1 MAASVQLTHGCGDGL
16 IGGSPDGE
24 SRIRSANENQYRTQ
38 PLRFATIR
46 AMSSLTEPQA
56 KAYITK
62 LLTAMS
68 KAGGSDLFVSKDF
81 PPSIKM
87 QGSMQPLTNQKLTA
101 EVTRDLAHSLM
112 NERQRADFAKD
123 LECNFA
129 ISLPGIARFRVNVFM
144 QQQQVGMVIRTIA
157 NEIPDFAKL
166 GLPENLK
173 DIVMTKRGLVLVVG
187 ATGSG
192 KSTTLAAMINHRNRS
207 SAGHIV
213 TVEDP
218 VEFVHQSHQSLVTH
232 REVGIDTHS
241 WHNALKNTLRQAPDV
256 ILIGEIRD
264 TETMEH
270 AIAFAETGHL
280 CLGTLH
286 SNSASQTLDRI
297 INFFSEERRKQLLM
311 DLSSNLCAIISQRLV
326 RTVDGK
332 RRKAAI
338 EILIN
343 TPIVADK
350 LLKGEF
356 HEIKTIMSKS
366 RELGM
371 KTFDRSLFELYDE
384 GGISYDEAIR
394 NADSANELRLNIK
407 LNSTRQAK
415 ASAKAP
421 PAAVEP
427 AAAAPASVA
436 PADTAPAVVAP
447 VALEPAE
454 LSLESDPPEVAPPA

>member
-1 MAASVQLTHGCGDGL
+1 
-16 IGGSPDGE
+16 
-24 SRIRSANENQYRTQ
+24 
-38 PLRFATIR
+38 
-46 AMSSLTEPQA
+46 MSSLTEQQA
-56 KAYITK
+56 KGHMTK
-62 LLTAMS
+62 LLTAMA
-68 KAGGSDLFVSKDF
+68 KAGGSDLFISKDF
-81 PPSIKM
+81 PPSMKL
-87 QGSMQPLTNQKLTA
+87 QGIMRPMTKQKLSSG
-101 EVTRDLAHSLM
+101 VTRRLAQSLM
-112 NERQRADFAKD
+112 NERQRAEFARD

-129 ISLPGIARFRVNVFM
+129 ISLPGVARFRVNVFM
-144 QQQQVGMVIRTIA
+144 QQQKVGMVIRTIA
-157 NEIPDFAKL
+157 NEIPDFATL
-166 GLPENLK
+166 GLPESLK
-173 DIVMTKRGLVLVVG
+173 DIVMSKRGLVLVVG

-192 KSTTLAAMINHRNRS
+192 KSTTLAAMINHRNRC

-218 VEFVHQSHQSLVTH
+218 VEFVHHSHKSLITH

-264 TETMEH
+264 IDTMEH

-286 SNSASQTLDRI
+286 SNSANQTIDRI

-311 DLSSNLCAIISQRLV
+311 DLSSNLRAIISQRLV
-326 RTVDGK
+326 RTADGK
-332 RRKAAI
+332 GRKAAI

-356 HEIKTIMSKS
+356 HELKAIMSKS

-371 KTFDRSLFELYDE
+371 KTFDWSLFELYNE
-384 GGISYDEAIR
+384 GSISYEEAIR

-407 LNSTRQAK
+407 LKGTRQ
-415 ASAKAP
+415 
-421 PAAVEP
+421 PAESEQGMP
-427 AAAAPASVA
+427 AAADLLAATPA
-436 PADTAPAVVAP
+436 TAPPEAAVFT
-447 VALEPAE
+447 E
-454 LSLESDPPEVAPPA
+454 LSLEEELLEEVAAA

>member
-1 MAASVQLTHGCGDGL
+1 MPGFTEEQA
-16 IGGSPDGE
+16 
-24 SRIRSANENQYRTQ
+24 RSYV
-38 PLRFATIR
+38 
-46 AMSSLTEPQA
+46 
-56 KAYITK
+56 TK

-68 KAGGSDLFVSKDF
+68 QAGGSDLFVSKDF
-81 PPSIKM
+81 PPAMKL
-87 QGSMQPLTNQKLTA
+87 QGNMQPLTNQKLSG
-101 EVTRDLAHSLM
+101 EVARELAYALM
-112 NERQRADFAKD
+112 NPRQREEFAKE

-129 ISLPGIARFRVNVFM
+129 ISIPGVSRFRVNVFV
-144 QQQQVGMVIRTIA
+144 QQQNVGMVVRTIA
-157 NEIPDFAKL
+157 NEIPDFVKL
-166 GLPENLK
+166 GLPDTLK

-192 KSTTLAAMINHRNRS
+192 KSTSLAAMIDHRNRN

-218 VEFVHQSHQSLVTH
+218 VEFVHQSHQSLITH

-264 TETMEH
+264 TETMEN

-286 SNSASQTLDRI
+286 SNSANQTIDRI

-311 DLSSNLCAIISQRLV
+311 DLSSNLRAIVSQRLI
-326 RTVDGK
+326 RTADGK
-332 RRKAAI
+332 GRRAAV

-343 TPIVADK
+343 TPTIADK

-356 HEIKTIMSKS
+356 HEIKPLMAKS

-371 KTFDRSLFELYDE
+371 MTFDAALFDLYNE
-384 GGISYDEAIR
+384 GAIGYDEAIR

-407 LNSTRQAK
+407 LNSTRK
-415 ASAKAP
+415 
-421 PAAVEP
+421 
-427 AAAAPASVA
+427 
-436 PADTAPAVVAP
+436 
-447 VALEPAE
+447 
-454 LSLESDPPEVAPPA
+454 PPEVTLAAG

>member
-1 MAASVQLTHGCGDGL
+1 
-16 IGGSPDGE
+16 
-24 SRIRSANENQYRTQ
+24 
-38 PLRFATIR
+38 
-46 AMSSLTEPQA
+46 MSSLTEQQA
-56 KAYITK
+56 KSHMTK
-62 LLTAMS
+62 LLTAMT
-68 KAGGSDLFVSKDF
+68 KAGGSDLFISKDF
-81 PPSIKM
+81 PPSMKL
-87 QGSMQPLTNQKLTA
+87 QGIMRPMTKQKLSSG
-101 EVTRDLAHSLM
+101 VTRRLAQSLM
-112 NERQRADFAKD
+112 NERQRAEFARD

-129 ISLPGIARFRVNVFM
+129 ISLPGVARFRVNVFM
-144 QQQQVGMVIRTIA
+144 QQQKVGMVIRTIA
-157 NEIPDFAKL
+157 NEIPDFATL
-166 GLPENLK
+166 GLPESLK
-173 DIVMTKRGLVLVVG
+173 DIVMSKRGLVLVVG

-192 KSTTLAAMINHRNRS
+192 KSTTLAAMINHRNRC

-218 VEFVHQSHQSLVTH
+218 VEFVHHSHKSLITH

-264 TETMEH
+264 IDTMEH

-286 SNSASQTLDRI
+286 SNSANQTIDRI

-311 DLSSNLCAIISQRLV
+311 DLSSNLRAIISQRLV
-326 RTVDGK
+326 RTADGK
-332 RRKAAI
+332 GRKAAI

-356 HEIKTIMSKS
+356 HELKAIMSKS

-371 KTFDRSLFELYDE
+371 KTFDWSLFELYNE
-384 GGISYDEAIR
+384 GSISYEEAIR

-407 LNSTRQAK
+407 LKGTRQ
-415 ASAKAP
+415 
-421 PAAVEP
+421 PAESEQGMP
-427 AAAAPASVA
+427 AAADLLAATPA
-436 PADTAPAVVAP
+436 TAPPEAAVFT
-447 VALEPAE
+447 E
-454 LSLESDPPEVAPPA
+454 LSLEEELLEEVAAA

>member
-1 MAASVQLTHGCGDGL
+1 MAFS
-16 IGGSPDGE
+16 E
-24 SRIRSANENQYRTQ
+24 E
-38 PLRFATIR
+38 
-46 AMSSLTEPQA
+46 QA
-56 KAYITK
+56 KSYIVK

-68 KAGGSDLFVSKDF
+68 AAGGSDLFISKDF
-81 PPSIKM
+81 PPSMKL
-87 QGSMQPLTNQKLTA
+87 QGAMRPLVNQKLSA
-101 EVTRDLAHSLM
+101 DISRELALALM
-112 NERQRADFAKD
+112 NERQRGEFERD
-123 LECNFA
+123 LEANFA
-129 ISLPGIARFRVNVFM
+129 ISIPGVSRFRVNVFV
-144 QQQQVGMVIRTIA
+144 QQQNVGMVIRTIV
-157 NEIPDFAKL
+157 NEIPTLDQL
-166 GLPENLK
+166 VLPPILK
-173 DIVMTKRGLVLVVG
+173 EIVMTKRGLVLVVG

-192 KSTTLAAMINHRNRS
+192 KSTSLAAMIDHRNS
-207 SAGHIV
+207 TSAGHII

-218 VEFVHQSHQSLVTH
+218 VEFVHHSQQSLITH

-286 SNSASQTLDRI
+286 SNSANQTIDRI

-311 DLSSNLCAIISQRLV
+311 DLSSNLRAIISQRLI
-326 RTVDGK
+326 RTEDGK
-332 RRKAAI
+332 GRRAAM

-356 HEIKTIMSKS
+356 HEIKSIMQKS

-371 KTFDRSLFELYDE
+371 MTFDVSLFELYDE
-384 GGISYDEAIR
+384 GAIAYDEAIR

-407 LNSTRQAK
+407 LHSKRGV
-415 ASAKAP
+415 P
-421 PAAVEP
+421 
-427 AAAAPASVA
+427 APALQVA
-436 PADTAPAVVAP
+436 VG
-447 VALEPAE
+447 
-454 LSLESDPPEVAPPA
+454 